1 MAASFHIQGEGGKQA
16 EKLRADSMSAH
27 NENPKSGS
35 INLNTFIN
43 MVSYKYF
50 CISLETYEVSA
61 KKPLNSKNASICVKS
76 PDRICIGNISGDC
89 KKFKGKKR

>member
-1 MAASFHIQGEGGKQA
+1 MASFHVQGEGGKQA

-43 MVSYKYF
+43 MV
-50 CISLETYEVSA
+50 TY
-61 KKPLNSKNASICVKS
+61 
-76 PDRICIGNISGDC
+76 
-89 KKFKGKKR
+89 KGKMESDLLNVAESFSCIAFRPSEVHLLKDAENF

>member
-43 MVSYKYF
+43 MVTYKYLLLYF
-50 CISLETYEVSA
+50 V
-61 KKPLNSKNASICVKS
+61 
-76 PDRICIGNISGDC
+76 GNIRSVGYEAI
-89 KKFKGKKR
+89 KLKERIYLRKIT